1 MHAHTDRLEFAPPGT
16 PGRMRAVILAVLVH
30 GLLLAALAW
39 GVRWTRDTQIL
50 SAEAELWSAVP
61 QEAAPRLAE
70 SLPEPEAPPPP
81 PQPRPP
87 PPKPVPVPVPV
98 VEPPAPP
105 PPKVDIALEQE
116 KRRLQKEQARI
127 EELKQEKLRQK
138 LAKEREDKLEKAQL
152 DKLKED
158 KLKQDKLKQAQLKQ
172 EKLQAAQ
179 DKLKAEQANKAQQA
193 AQDKKQAAL
202 EAKQLEA
209 QRQKNLQRMA
219 GLAGASGA
227 ANATGS
233 AMKSSGPSASYA
245 GRIRARVKPNIV
257 FTEDIVGNPTT
268 EVEVR
273 AAPDGTI
280 VGRKIT
286 KSSGNQ
292 AWDEAVTRAIDKTAV
307 LPRDIDGSMPSS
319 LLLVF
324 RPKD

>member
-1 MHAHTDRLEFAPPGT
+1 MHASADRLEFAPPPT
-16 PGRMRAVILAVLVH
+16 PGLLRAMGLAVLAH
-30 GLLLAALAW
+30 ALLLVALTW
-39 GVRWTRDTQIL
+39 GVAWKRDNQII

-70 SLPEPEAPPPP
+70 SPPEPEPPPP
-81 PQPRPP
+81 P
-87 PPKPVPVPVPV
+87 PPKAPPVL
-98 VEPPAPP
+98 EPPA
-105 PPKVDIALEQE
+105 PPKVDIALQ
-116 KRRLQKEQARI
+116 
-127 EELKQEKLRQK
+127 QEKLRRQK
-138 LAKEREDKLEKAQL
+138 ELARLEEIKQDKLKQKLEKDRLEKNKL
-152 DKLKED
+152 DKARLE
-158 KLKQDKLKQAQLKQ
+158 KLKQDKLK
-172 EKLQAAQ
+172 Q

-219 GLAGASGA
+219 GLAGASGG

-233 AMKSSGPSASYA
+233 ALKSAGPSASYG
-245 GRIRARVKPNIV
+245 GRIRARIRPNIV
-257 FTEDIVGNPTT
+257 FTEEIIGNPTT

-273 AAPDGTI
+273 TAPDGTI

-286 KSSGNQ
+286 KSSGDKG
-292 AWDEAVTRAIDKTAV
+292 WDDAVIRAIDKTEV
-307 LPRDIDGSMPSS
+307 LPRDIDGSMPPA